1 MLRRLA
7 AGALLAGLVATAIV
21 VAALPSSTSSTSSTP
36 AARVE
41 RLASD
46 LRCPVC
52 QGLSVADS
60 PSITANDIRADIR
73 RRIAA
78 GESDPA
84 IRQAYVDRYGDW
96 ILLRPRARG
105 FAALLWALPAAA
117 VVVAVAWLALAL
129 RRWQGQAPPEATDED
144 EHLVAEL
151 RASRSASAAP

>member
-7 AGALLAGLVATAIV
+7 ACTLLAGLVVVAVV
-21 VAALPSSTSSTSSTP
+21 VAARPSPSSSAP
-36 AARVE
+36 AARTE
-41 RLASD
+41 RLASE

-60 PSITANDIRADIR
+60 PSITSNDIRADIG

-78 GESDPA
+78 GEGDA
-84 IRQAYVDRYGDW
+84 EILQAYVDRYGDW

-117 VVVAVAWLALAL
+117 VVVAGAWLALAL
-129 RRWQGQAPPEATDED
+129 RRWRTQAPLEASAED
-144 EHLVAEL
+144 RDLVAEL
-151 RASRSASAAP
+151 RAARTVRAPE

>member
-1 MLRRLA
+1 MSMLRRLA
-7 AGALLAGLVATAIV
+7 AGVVLAGLVGTAVV
-21 VAALPSSTSSTSSTP
+21 VAARPSPSSSTP
-36 AARVE
+36 AARAE
-41 RLASD
+41 RLASE

-78 GESDPA
+78 GESDA
-84 IRQAYVDRYGDW
+84 EIRQGYVDRYGDW
-96 ILLRPRARG
+96 ILLRPRGRG
-105 FAALLWALPAAA
+105 FTALLWALPVAA

-129 RRWQGQAPPEATDED
+129 RRWRRQAPLEATDED

-151 RASRSASAAP
+151 RAARSARAAR